1 MASGKRSGNPWDL
14 TAESAELNRDVIS
27 TLAHELGGIA
37 SALDLRAAA
46 MARSIPDIDLAALRE
61 IAEEVRMA
69 TRAARFARGPDGNG
83 MLNPMR
89 RQSFED
95 WWKLTGRFTASVL
108 PRGVAVEPQFSG
120 AHFTTEQASALTWIW
135 LAACKQVSERGFTTP
150 ATVRLIGG
158 PGVEGAIASLAAE
171 TDAGQVG
178 PPVRATFRW
187 SRYAAK
193 VAKVLGIDP
202 PEWELKDGFLRWR
215 IQLPP

>member
-46 MARSIPDIDLAALRE
+46 MARSIPEPDLIALRE

-89 RQSFED
+89 RQSLQD

-108 PRGVAVEPQFSG
+108 PRGVAVEPQFTEVHLS
-120 AHFTTEQASALTWIW
+120 TEQASALAWLW
-135 LAACKQVSERGFTTP
+135 LAACKQLSERGFTTP
-150 ATVRLIGG
+150 ATVRLSGG
-158 PGVEGAIASLAAE
+158 PGDEGAIASLTAE
-171 TDAGQVG
+171 TDAAQVG
-178 PPVRATFRW
+178 APVRATLRW

-193 VAKVLGIDP
+193 VAKVLAIDP
-202 PEWELKDGFLRWR
+202 PEWEVENGVLRWR
-215 IQLPP
+215 VRIPP

>member
-1 MASGKRSGNPWDL
+1 MASGKKSGNPWDL

-46 MARSIPDIDLAALRE
+46 MARSIPEPDLVALRD

-89 RQSFED
+89 RQSLED
-95 WWKLTGRFTASVL
+95 WWRLTGRFTASVL
-108 PRGVAVEPQFSG
+108 PRGVAVEPHFSE
-120 AHFTTEQASALTWIW
+120 AHLTTEQASALAWIW
-135 LAACKQVSERGFTTP
+135 LAACKQLSERGFRTP
-150 ATVRLIGG
+150 ATVRLSGG
-158 PGVEGAIASLAAE
+158 PGVDGAVASLGAE
-171 TDAGQVG
+171 TDADHVG
-178 PPVRATFRW
+178 APAKATLRW

-193 VAKVLGIDP
+193 VAKELGIDP
-202 PEWELKDGFLRWR
+202 PEWELDNGVLRWR
-215 IQLPP
+215 IQLPG

>member
-46 MARSIPDIDLAALRE
+46 MARSISDSDLVALRE

-83 MLNPMR
+83 MLNPTR
-89 RQSFED
+89 RQSLED
-95 WWKLTGRFTASVL
+95 WWRLTGRFTASVL
-108 PRGVAVEPQFSG
+108 PRGVAVEPQFSE
-120 AHFTTEQASALTWIW
+120 AHLTTEQASALTWIW

-150 ATVRLIGG
+150 ATVRLSGG
-158 PGVEGAIASLAAE
+158 PGSGTAVVSLAAE
-171 TDAGQVG
+171 TDAGHVG
-178 PPVRATFRW
+178 APVRATFRW

-202 PEWELKDGFLRWR
+202 PEWELANGVLRWR
-215 IQLPP
+215 IQLPT

>member
-1 MASGKRSGNPWDL
+1 MASGKKSGNPWDL

-46 MARSIPDIDLAALRE
+46 MARSIPDSDLVALRE

-89 RQSFED
+89 RQSLED
-95 WWKLTGRFTASVL
+95 WWKLTRRFTASVL
-108 PRGVAVEPQFSG
+108 PRGVAVEPQFSE
-120 AHFTTEQASALTWIW
+120 AHLTTEQASALTWIW
-135 LAACKQVSERGFTTP
+135 LAACKQMSERGFTTP
-150 ATVRLIGG
+150 ATVRLLGG
-158 PGVEGAIASLAAE
+158 PGGEGAVATLAAE
-171 TDAGQVG
+171 TDADHVG
-178 PPVRATFRW
+178 APVRATFRW

-193 VAKVLGIDP
+193 VARVLGIEP
-202 PEWELKDGFLRWR
+202 PEWELINGVLRWR
-215 IQLPP
+215 VRLPA